1 MNWDIIKVRI
11 KTGSVHEEFIK
22 EGTALLRVR
31 TLWTRIDSY
40 PFIVVDLPFV
50 KEKNSLFWKKEFM
63 LFLFG

>member
-50 KEKNSLFWKKEFM
+50 KEKNSLF
-63 LFLFG
+63 